1 MAGGLNVIHGTAI
14 ALDGLAAL
22 ICGPSGSGKSDLA
35 LRCLMQGPNSLVKGD
50 VRLVADD
57 YAVVQVV
64 NGTVIL
70 SAPETIRDQLE
81 VRGHGIVTVP
91 ALDNAEL
98 ALIVELVSADQVE
111 RLPDP
116 RPRREIAGISL
127 PLLQISGFEAS
138 AACKVLL
145 ELAQFGCAN
154 GKKDD
159 LVL

>member
-1 MAGGLNVIHGTAI
+1 MAGGHDVIHGTAI
-14 ALDGLAAL
+14 ALDGRAAL

-35 LRCLMQGPNSLVKGD
+35 LRCLMQGPNPLVKGD
-50 VRLVADD
+50 VRLVTDD
-57 YAVVQVV
+57 YAVIQAAE
-64 NGTVIL
+64 GAVIL

-91 ALDNAEL
+91 ALDSAEL
-98 ALIVELVSADQVE
+98 VLIVELVSAEQVE

-116 RPRREIAGISL
+116 RPQREIAGIAL
-127 PLLQISGFEAS
+127 PVLRIAGFEAS

-145 ELAQFGCAN
+145 ELAQIGCTN
-154 GKKDD
+154 GKRDD

>member
-1 MAGGLNVIHGTAI
+1 MVGGPDVIHGTAI
-14 ALDGLAAL
+14 ALDGRAAL

-57 YAVVQVV
+57 YAVVQVD
-64 NGTVIL
+64 NGTVVL
-70 SAPETIRDQLE
+70 SAPKTIRDQLE

-98 ALIVELVSADQVE
+98 VLIVELVPPDQVE

-116 RPRREIAGISL
+116 KPRREIAGISL
-127 PLLQISGFEAS
+127 PVLRIAGFEAS

-145 ELAQFGCAN
+145 EIEQIGGTN
-154 GKKDD
+154 GKRDD